1 MGNWAFLAY
10 VIIFY
15 FLSIVGTIS
24 IIAMCITFF
33 YAHRI
38 RKHIKNR
45 YFFTFAYA
53 SLTGCM
59 IGSVIGVGIVSG
71 LEMIDVLM
79 LKTKAAIVMLEDL
92 RFSIPFISLVS
103 IICATPTFIILS
115 LIIYRK
121 NTHSAI
127 MPSSK
132 KQVFTFGF
140 LSFSILSFL
149 MWFASML
156 TIDVIFK

>member
-10 VIIFY
+10 IVI
-15 FLSIVGTIS
+15 FLFSSIAGIIN
-24 IIAMCITFF
+24 IIAMLITFF
-33 YAHRI
+33 YAPRI
-38 RKHIKNR
+38 RKYINR
-45 YFFTFAYA
+45 CFFTFAYA

-71 LEMIDVLM
+71 LEMIDVPM
-79 LKTKAAIVMLEDL
+79 VVKTKAAMVMLEDL

-103 IICATPTFIILS
+103 IICAAPTFIILS

-156 TIDVIFK
+156 TMDVIFN

>member
-1 MGNWAFLAY
+1 MGNLVFLAY
-10 VIIFY
+10 VII

-38 RKHIKNR
+38 RKHINR

-59 IGSVIGVGIVSG
+59 IGSVIGVGIVIG

-79 LKTKAAIVMLEDL
+79 LKAKAAMVMLEDL

-103 IICATPTFIILS
+103 IICAAPTFIILS

-149 MWFASML
+149 MWFASIL
-156 TIDVIFK
+156 TMDVIFQIH

>member
-15 FLSIVGTIS
+15 FLSIVSIIN

-38 RKHIKNR
+38 RKHINR

-71 LEMIDVLM
+71 LEMIDALM
-79 LKTKAAIVMLEDL
+79 LKAKAAMAMLEYF

-103 IICATPTFIILS
+103 IICTAPTFIILS

-132 KQVFTFGF
+132 KQAFTFGF

-149 MWFASML
+149 MWFALML
-156 TIDVIFK
+156 TRDVIFK

>member
-1 MGNWAFLAY
+1 
-10 VIIFY
+10 
-15 FLSIVGTIS
+15 
-24 IIAMCITFF
+24 
-33 YAHRI
+33 
-38 RKHIKNR
+38 
-45 YFFTFAYA
+45 
-53 SLTGCM
+53 
-59 IGSVIGVGIVSG
+59 GIVSG
-71 LEMIDVLM
+71 LEMIDALM
-79 LKTKAAIVMLEDL
+79 LKAKAAMAMLEYF

-103 IICATPTFIILS
+103 IICTAPTFIILS

-149 MWFASML
+149 MWFALML
-156 TIDVIFK
+156 TRDVIFK

>member
-1 MGNWAFLAY
+1 MGIWAFLAY
-10 VIIFY
+10 MMIFI
-15 FLSIVGTIS
+15 FLSIVGIIN

-38 RKHIKNR
+38 RKHINR

-79 LKTKAAIVMLEDL
+79 LRKGAMAILEDF

-103 IICATPTFIILS
+103 IICAAPTFIVLSFIIL
-115 LIIYRK
+115 RK

-149 MWFASML
+149 MWFASIL
-156 TIDVIFK
+156 TMDVIFQIH

>member
-15 FLSIVGTIS
+15 FLSIVSIIN

-38 RKHIKNR
+38 RKYINR

-71 LEMIDVLM
+71 LEMIDALM
-79 LKTKAAIVMLEDL
+79 LKAKAAMAMLEYF

-103 IICATPTFIILS
+103 IICTAPTFIILS

-149 MWFASML
+149 MWFALML
-156 TIDVIFK
+156 TRDVIFK